1 MNKKFDLKQKHIIL
15 FLIIV
20 LAATGVFYF
29 SAYDRINYAFNS
41 VSIAEHTGYTQEISS
56 GTELKQSININ
67 SDYLEYIKISVATFG
82 RKNKGILV
90 VELSDKAGNLISAD
104 SFKMEQI
111 ADNSTICLRVNKP
124 VTEDEV
130 YLRIYS
136 NDGQKDN
143 SITVYYNSDSL
154 FFGDGFYE
162 NQEYCEGNL
171 QLEVSCGNK
180 RESAKY
186 YWIIVGILLAA
197 VFALSE
203 NTLRL
208 YKKGKSTPVLFFV
221 DSLSKYGFL
230 IGQLVSRDFKTKYKR
245 SVLGI
250 FWSLLNPLMIMGVQY
265 VLFSRIFRANIE
277 NYPIYLFGGT
287 VLFTFFSDSV
297 SNGLFSIV
305 GNASLIT
312 KVHVPK
318 FIYPISKVFSVGI
331 NLLLSLIPLTVA
343 LFITHVRITKA
354 YLLIPFV
361 LFCLLLFCFG
371 MVFLISTAMVFFR
384 DTQFIWGVLS
394 MVWMYATPLFYPE
407 SILPEVVRKILRFN
421 PMYNYVML
429 FRTILLEG
437 VSPALSEY
445 LWCLGSAIIVFVI
458 GFAVFKKFEGRFA
471 LFV

>member
-1 MNKKFDLKQKHIIL
+1 MNKSFELKQKHIFIFMVIIL
-15 FLIIV
+15 AIM
-20 LAATGVFYF
+20 GVFYF
-29 SAYDRINYAFNS
+29 AANDRINYTFGQ
-41 VSIAEHTGYTQEISS
+41 VSIADHTGYTQEISS
-56 GTELKQSININ
+56 GTELKQAIKLNL
-67 SDYLEYIKISVATFG
+67 DYLEYIKISVATFD
-82 RKNKGILV
+82 RENNGILN
-90 VELSDKAGNLISAD
+90 VELLDKSGKILKAD
-104 SFKMEQI
+104 SYKMEKI
-111 ADNSTICLRVNKP
+111 VDNSTICFRVDKP
-124 VTEDEV
+124 VKDDEV
-130 YLRIYS
+130 YIRVYS
-136 NDGQKDN
+136 NDGEKN
-143 SITVYYNSDSL
+143 SSITVYYDSESAI
-154 FFGDGFYE
+154 FGDGFYE
-162 NQEYCEGNL
+162 NQKYRVGNL
-171 QLEVSCGNK
+171 QLDISYGNK
-180 RESAKY
+180 RPLGKY
-186 YWIIVGILLAA
+186 YWIIAGIAAILL
-197 VFALSE
+197 FFISE
-203 NTLRL
+203 NTFRL
-208 YKKGKSTPVLFFV
+208 QKKGKRTPVLYFI
-221 DSLSKYGFL
+221 DSIIKYGFL

-265 VLFSRIFRANIE
+265 ILFSRIFRANIE

-343 LFITHVRITKA
+343 LFITRVRITKA

-371 MVFLISTAMVFFR
+371 MVFIISTAMVFFR
-384 DTQFIWGVLS
+384 DMQFIWGVIS

-421 PMYNYVML
+421 PMYNYVL
-429 FRTILLEG
+429 FFRTILLEG

-445 LWCLGSAIIVFVI
+445 LWCLGSAVIIFVMGLI
-458 GFAVFKKFEGRFA
+458 VFKKFEGRFA